1 MIYVVEADP
10 SVRDGLD
17 RLMRSAGFAVQSFPS
32 TTAMLEELDETRPGC
47 VLLDLAAQAP
57 DERSL
62 AQRLRDR
69 GVDMPSIALS
79 VEAGETIDRKARAAG
94 CCFLLRK
101 PVDDRALLDAID
113 WAFGSE
119 ACRGG
124 TRGCAAGRCPE
135 TPNAT

>member
-1 MIYVVEADP
+1 MAEGAGARVIYVIEADP

-17 RLMRSAGFAVQSFPS
+17 RLMRSAGFAVRSFPS
-32 TTAMLEELDETRPGC
+32 SDAMLAGLDEQHPGC
-47 VLLDLAAQAP
+47 VLLDLAAHAAG
-57 DERSL
+57 ERLL
-62 AQRLRDR
+62 AQRLRER

-79 VEAGETIDRKARAAG
+79 SEAGEASDRKARASG

-119 ACRGG
+119 ACK
-124 TRGCAAGRCPE
+124 
-135 TPNAT
+135 

>member
-1 MIYVVEADP
+1 MAKVPGARVIYVVEADP

-17 RLMRSAGFAVQSFPS
+17 RLMRSAGFAVRGFAS
-32 TTAMLEELDETRPGC
+32 TGALLAGLDATRPGC
-47 VLLDLAAQAP
+47 VLLDLAAQSP

-62 AQRLRDR
+62 AQRLRER
-69 GVDMPSIALS
+69 GVEMPSIALS
-79 VEAGETIDRKARAAG
+79 AESGEASDRKARASG

-119 ACRGG
+119 ACRRVGEG
-124 TRGCAAGRCPE
+124 QGWNR
-135 TPNAT
+135 

>member
-1 MIYVVEADP
+1 MAGVSGARMIYVVEADP

-32 TTAMLEELDETRPGC
+32 ATALLEELDGTRPGC

-62 AQRLRDR
+62 AQRLRER
-69 GVDMPSIALS
+69 GAEMPSIALS
-79 VEAGETIDRKARAAG
+79 AESGEASDRKARASG
-94 CCFLLRK
+94 CCFLLRM

-113 WAFGSE
+113 WAFGSDAE
-119 ACRGG
+119 R
-124 TRGCAAGRCPE
+124 TRKAESGK
-135 TPNAT
+135 